1 MSSPVAKTLN
11 NMKTNNMSSSQVTS
25 PLEMVPMEKDLDKFQ
40 DKGSKRA
47 IINMFKEF
55 QEDVNMQLDELREG
69 RDKLIEVQENTT

>member
-55 QEDVNMQLDELREG
+55 QEDVNMQLA
-69 RDKLIEVQENTT
+69 